1 VGTLSTHVLDTS
13 RGRPAEGV
21 RVQLFRLSSPE
32 PSSPEPSS
40 PEPSSPEQSSPLP
53 LGEGVTNADGRVPA
67 IGPESLEPGD
77 YRLRF
82 DTAGYFTATGT
93 GGFYP
98 EVAVAFTIAEG
109 EHYHVPLLLNPFGYS
124 VYRGS

>member
-1 VGTLSTHVLDTS
+1 MGTLSTHVLDTS

-21 RVQLFRLSSPE
+21 GVQLFRMSSPE
-32 PSSPEPSS
+32 PSSPE
-40 PEPSSPEQSSPLP
+40 P

-67 IGPESLEPGD
+67 IGPEHLEPGD

-82 DTAGYFTATGT
+82 DTAGYFAATGT

-98 EVAVAFTIAEG
+98 EVVVAFTIAEG

-124 VYRGS
+124 TYRGS